1 MESNDIEKKEEV
13 TKKEKERD
21 RDFCGTIVDP
31 NLYGHDVTITKL
43 IYDDPNSIER
53 DESE

>member
-1 MESNDIEKKEEV
+1 MDQNELENPVTEEN
-13 TKKEKERD
+13 EDERG
-21 RDFCGTIVDP
+21 DFCGTIVDP
-31 NLYGHDVTITKL
+31 ALFKHDVTITKL